1 MLLVWCG
8 TLSIAPD
15 FFIPPTH
22 HFSHP
27 PCEAPGESHGHGSL
41 APRELN
47 KRGCKATPLPSILLY
62 RYYITRARIWA
73 EDGNDG
79 GENKVTYYNMEY
91 LSEEG
96 YNKIVAELR
105 QLETVE
111 LPRVREAIAEARE
124 QGDLSENF
132 EYHAAKREQGRILG
146 RIRYR
151 QRILENARVIDRAL
165 LHDDTVG
172 LLTRV
177 EMTNLDTGTRMAY
190 TIVSSHEAD
199 LREGKLSILSPIA
212 RALAGKKAG
221 ETVSVKVPAGTLR
234 LHIDSVTLG

>member
-1 MLLVWCG
+1 
-8 TLSIAPD
+8 
-15 FFIPPTH
+15 
-22 HFSHP
+22 
-27 PCEAPGESHGHGSL
+27 
-41 APRELN
+41 
-47 KRGCKATPLPSILLY
+47 
-62 RYYITRARIWA
+62 
-73 EDGNDG
+73 
-79 GENKVTYYNMEY
+79 MEY

-124 QGDLSENF
+124 QGDLSKNF

-234 LHIDSVTLG
+234 LHIDNVTLG

>member
-1 MLLVWCG
+1 
-8 TLSIAPD
+8 
-15 FFIPPTH
+15 
-22 HFSHP
+22 
-27 PCEAPGESHGHGSL
+27 
-41 APRELN
+41 
-47 KRGCKATPLPSILLY
+47 
-62 RYYITRARIWA
+62 
-73 EDGNDG
+73 
-79 GENKVTYYNMEY
+79 MEY

-111 LPRVREAIAEARE
+111 LPRVREAIAEA
-124 QGDLSENF
+124 
-132 EYHAAKREQGRILG
+132 REQGRILG

-234 LHIDSVTLG
+234 LHIDSVALG

>member
-1 MLLVWCG
+1 
-8 TLSIAPD
+8 
-15 FFIPPTH
+15 
-22 HFSHP
+22 
-27 PCEAPGESHGHGSL
+27 
-41 APRELN
+41 
-47 KRGCKATPLPSILLY
+47 
-62 RYYITRARIWA
+62 
-73 EDGNDG
+73 
-79 GENKVTYYNMEY
+79 MEY

-111 LPRVREAIAEARE
+111 LPRVREAIAEA
-124 QGDLSENF
+124 
-132 EYHAAKREQGRILG
+132 REQGRILG

-212 RALAGKKAG
+212 KALAGKKAG

>member
-1 MLLVWCG
+1 
-8 TLSIAPD
+8 
-15 FFIPPTH
+15 
-22 HFSHP
+22 
-27 PCEAPGESHGHGSL
+27 
-41 APRELN
+41 
-47 KRGCKATPLPSILLY
+47 
-62 RYYITRARIWA
+62 
-73 EDGNDG
+73 
-79 GENKVTYYNMEY
+79 MEY

-124 QGDLSENF
+124 RGDRSENF
-132 EYHAAKREQGRILG
+132 EHHAAKREQGRILG

-212 RALAGKKAG
+212 KALAGKKAG

>member
-22 HFSHP
+22 HFSHT
-27 PCEAPGESHGHGSL
+27 PCESPGKSHSHESLARDGIKQLPYQVSYCIDIISRGLGHGRKTVMTEGKTKS
-41 APRELN
+41 R
-47 KRGCKATPLPSILLY
+47 TIY
-62 RYYITRARIWA
+62 
-73 EDGNDG
+73 
-79 GENKVTYYNMEY
+79 MEY

>member
-1 MLLVWCG
+1 
-8 TLSIAPD
+8 
-15 FFIPPTH
+15 
-22 HFSHP
+22 
-27 PCEAPGESHGHGSL
+27 
-41 APRELN
+41 
-47 KRGCKATPLPSILLY
+47 
-62 RYYITRARIWA
+62 
-73 EDGNDG
+73 
-79 GENKVTYYNMEY
+79 MEY

-111 LPRVREAIAEARE
+111 LPRVREAIV
-124 QGDLSENF
+124 